1 MGQWFFGGTV
11 SSLSRAQFMV
21 CVLGIYGMTKLE
33 QGFDPVQYLP
43 SQSYVG
49 NWISIKEK
57 YFGSDE
63 RALVVIGEIDYEKE
77 LWKLSELEKTL
88 EKEEEIIGFIIII
101 FTITIL

>member
-1 MGQWFFGGTV
+1 
-11 SSLSRAQFMV
+11 MV
-21 CVLGIYGMTKLE
+21 WLCVLGIYGMTKLE